1 VTVLGDPLFAVAAL
15 DGWMLELRIGEAD
28 VGDVRAELVGR
39 FAPLARPEQPQSFS
53 ISRIRPQ
60 AEIQG
65 QLNVYVAEA
74 EAALPFA
81 WMRPGMEGVAKI
93 EVGRRRVWWVVL
105 HRATDYLR
113 LKLWL

>member
-1 VTVLGDPLFAVAAL
+1 MDAG
-15 DGWMLELRIGEAD
+15 IAD
-28 VGDVRAELVGR
+28 
-39 FAPLARPEQPQSFS
+39 
-53 ISRIRPQ
+53 RIRPQ